1 MGLCTSPIYPNIR
14 LTQRNKTSRLLLM
27 LNKKG
32 ESFMQTTLA
41 TFFWATIVLL
51 LIASVN

>member
-1 MGLCTSPIYPNIR
+1 M
-14 LTQRNKTSRLLLM
+14 TQKNKKRKIFLM
-27 LNKKG
+27 YEKG

-51 LIASVN
+51 VIASLS

>member
-1 MGLCTSPIYPNIR
+1 MGLFTSPIYPNIR
-14 LTQRNKTSRLLLM
+14 LTQRNKRHKIFLYE
-27 LNKKG
+27 KG

-51 LIASVN
+51 LIASFN

>member
-1 MGLCTSPIYPNIR
+1 
-14 LTQRNKTSRLLLM
+14 M

-32 ESFMQTTLA
+32 ENFMQTTLA

-51 LIASVN
+51 IVASLN